1 MSVLSSS
8 FAPGTHVLVASRD
21 PIFARSIAASL
32 ESKGAEIHLWEWHD
46 AWSADEPRLQG
57 VDVLLV
63 ETRGLREEEWSLVE
77 RVRERS
83 PMVEI
88 VAISEDPLVE
98 SAVQALRSGVY
109 TLLAYP
115 VSDDQL
121 LETIT
126 QATARKR
133 RGEQRIRAL
142 ESASAWEWTGRT
154 TPSGAKGGRSSTDR
168 S

>member
-1 MSVLSSS
+1 MSAGTNSFPPWTRVL
-8 FAPGTHVLVASRD
+8 LASRD
-21 PIFARSIAASL
+21 RVFARSLAASL
-32 ESKGAEIHLWEWHD
+32 ESHGAEVHVWHGPG
-46 AWSADEPRLQG
+46 AWSSDEPRLLG

-63 ETRGLREEEWSLVE
+63 ETCGFREAEWSLVE
-77 RVRERS
+77 RVREHS

-88 VAISEDPLVE
+88 VAISDDPLVE

-115 VSDDQL
+115 VSDQQL
-121 LETIT
+121 LEAIT

-142 ESASAWEWTGRT
+142 ESPPEAKSGRE
-154 TPSGAKGGRSSTDR
+154 SRGDGSR
-168 S
+168 

>member
-1 MSVLSSS
+1 MSTTTNGFPPWTRVLM
-8 FAPGTHVLVASRD
+8 ASRD
-21 PIFARSIAASL
+21 RVFARSLAASL
-32 ESKGAEIHLWEWHD
+32 ESHGAEVRVWEGPG

-63 ETRGLREEEWSLVE
+63 ETCGLRQAEWSLVE
-77 RVRERS
+77 RVREVS

-88 VAISEDPLVE
+88 VAISDDPLVE
-98 SAVQALRSGVY
+98 GAVQALRSGVY

-121 LETIT
+121 LEAIT

-142 ESASAWEWTGRT
+142 EG
-154 TPSGAKGGRSSTDR
+154 TPTVNGVREPREDGSP
-168 S
+168 